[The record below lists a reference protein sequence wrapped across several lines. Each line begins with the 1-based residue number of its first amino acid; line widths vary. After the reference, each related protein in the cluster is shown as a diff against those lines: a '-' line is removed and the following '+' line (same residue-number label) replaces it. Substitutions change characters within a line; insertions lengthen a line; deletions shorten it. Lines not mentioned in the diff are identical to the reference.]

1 MRAVCWAQ
9 VTGLNA
15 WASETSLCHL
25 ELICQTPR
33 SRLQS
38 VLISTA
44 LVQPWLSASATA
56 MEMTR
61 PLPCRPPLLR
71 AYWAICLSDRWVPA
85 SVLCCVHSGDA
96 GTATVAGTVPAAASG
111 AATRSPLSTS
121 PDSATRRVEAFAMM
135 FPHSH
140 RRGNDVIRGGADPS

>member
-9 VTGLNA
+9 VAGLNA

-71 AYWAICLSDRWVPA
+71 AYWAICMSDRWVPA
-85 SVLCCVHSGDA
+85 SDRTK
-96 GTATVAGTVPAAASG
+96 TATPTGRSGGVFG
-111 AATRSPLSTS
+111 AAG
-121 PDSATRRVEAFAMM
+121 SAGDGRGRRRALGV
-135 FPHSH
+135 
-140 RRGNDVIRGGADPS
+140 GDVAVLTGRQRAA